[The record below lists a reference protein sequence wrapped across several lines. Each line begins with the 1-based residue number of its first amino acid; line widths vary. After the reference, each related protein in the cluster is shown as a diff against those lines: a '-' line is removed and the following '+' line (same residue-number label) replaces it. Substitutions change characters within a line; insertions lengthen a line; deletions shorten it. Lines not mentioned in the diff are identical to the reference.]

1 MTAAGN
7 TATSWRGL
15 FRFSLRQ
22 LLLATTF
29 VAVGCYAL
37 RWASPWWAIALFYLG
52 LTLIVAGILI
62 AFNGSGESR
71 SFWGG
76 FSICGVAHMLLV
88 FHPGLDNGIPS
99 LHPAAFVTTWASAY
113 AYHRVRPGL
122 TVEPIEVHPMEI
134 MDFRGRWG
142 REEISVH
149 MVNGDHYSIPTF
161 SAGEDGY
168 FRGIGDGPFFILEQ
182 DFVEVAHALWT
193 LLLAYLGGCISMAI
207 YRKRPKDV
215 AAEPPR

>member
-1 MTAAGN
+1 MTPPDN
-7 TATSWRGL
+7 TTSRWRGL

-37 RWASPWWAIALFYLG
+37 RWASPWWAIVLFYTG
-52 LTLIVAGILI
+52 LALIVAGILVAI
-62 AFNGSGESR
+62 NRGGEAR

-76 FSICGVAHMLLV
+76 FSICGIAHILLV

-99 LHPAAFVTTWASAY
+99 LFPAAFVTTWASAY
-113 AYHRVRPGL
+113 TYHQVRPGL
-122 TVEPIEVHPMEI
+122 TVQPIEVDHAEI

-142 REEISVH
+142 SETMGVSL
-149 MVNGDHYSIPTF
+149 VNGDHYTIPTF

-168 FRGIGDGPFFILEQ
+168 FRGFGGGPFFILEQ
-182 DFVEVAHALWT
+182 DFVEVAHGLWT
-193 LLLAYLGGCISMAI
+193 LLLAYVGGCISLAI
-207 YRKRPKDV
+207 YRMRPTLHSS
-215 AAEPPR
+215 E